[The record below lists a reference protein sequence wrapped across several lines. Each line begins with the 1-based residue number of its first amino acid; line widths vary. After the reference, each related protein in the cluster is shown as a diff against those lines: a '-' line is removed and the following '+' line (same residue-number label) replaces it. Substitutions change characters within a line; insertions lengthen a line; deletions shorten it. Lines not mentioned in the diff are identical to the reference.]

1 MGKGQLTI
9 KNDGLAAIIGRLLK
23 EEPNQP
29 ALEGKTTQEMG
40 EDLIGSYALDIIFSG
55 LAVDKELDF
64 TYGTLAELPVAVAS
78 SYRRY
83 QKGEHPDFA
92 VESTGKSLAAYFF
105 ALAMNEHGLAWDVRQ
120 MPVLL
125 NAKNPPKEPLWGVF
139 RIQTGTKQ
147 KSDFLL
153 PVRKGCR
160 TMKIM
165 EKRLLTFDLAP
176 LIREYKNA
184 VGVDL
189 EKRGLVNILFDL

>member
-9 KNDGLAAIIGRLLK
+9 KNDDLAAIIGRLLK
-23 EEPNQP
+23 EESDQP
-29 ALEGKTTQEMG
+29 ALDGKTTQEQG
-40 EDLIGSYALDIIFSG
+40 EDLIGTYALDMLYSG

-64 TYGTLAELPVAVAS
+64 TYGTLTELPVAVAS

-83 QKGEHPDFA
+83 KKGEHPDFA

-139 RIQTGTKQ
+139 RIQTGAKQ

-153 PVRKGCR
+153 PVSKGCL

-176 LIREYKNA
+176 LIRQA
-184 VGVDL
+184 TA
-189 EKRGLVNILFDL
+189 